1 MGRRTLLLVATVSIA
16 LLLGLALLPSSVWGE
31 LRRWLALITD
41 RDWIR
46 TTIVAYGW
54 AAPLVFIAIQVAQ
67 VLAAPVP
74 GEATGFIGGYLF
86 GTLPGFF
93 YSSVGLGIGSLINF
107 AIGRFLGERF
117 VRRLIPQEKFKRI
130 DRLIN
135 RQGIIAVFLMFVIPG
150 FPKDYLSLALGLS
163 TLPFRVFA
171 VLAFIG
177 RMPGTLVL
185 SLQGASLYDR
195 NYGLLAAVAA
205 ACLALALLAYL
216 FREPIYRWVEK
227 INPPRS
233 SAGSHGRHSV
243 PDGPGPDE
251 TA

>member
-1 MGRRTLLLVATVSIA
+1 MGRKTIVLFIA
-16 LLLGLALLPSSVWGE
+16 LGLALLTGLLLLPSSVWAE

-46 TTIVAYGW
+46 ATIAAYGW
-54 AAPLVFIAIQVAQ
+54 AAPLVFIGIQVAQ

-86 GTLPGFF
+86 GTLPGFL

-135 RQGIIAVFLMFVIPG
+135 RQGVIAVFLMFVIPG

-171 VLAFIG
+171 ILAFIG

-227 INPPRS
+227 INPPRNPVAGQGQP
-233 SAGSHGRHSV
+233 SA
-243 PDGPGPDE
+243 PDE